1 MFLPICET
9 ILFPALVQ
17 GESAKESIVRC
28 IKEAE
33 NYDLDVVLKKLKDYT
48 VKIIYS
54 ELFVETIT
62 LASY

>member
-1 MFLPICET
+1 M
-9 ILFPALVQ
+9 
-17 GESAKESIVRC
+17 KERSKMRLTTTKV
-28 IKEAE
+28 
-33 NYDLDVVLKKLKDYT
+33 KDYT